1 MLTCLEHLVIKLLN
15 YSITW
20 ILHFVQDFRNDLCTL
35 IFFQMINQKFKTQK
49 LIWNHWAL
57 LILKEDRNPWRATTP
72 QLPVVS
78 DFTCSRGSYRYQNLK
93 SSSKTTGRLLKPPA
107 RHENDSNRTLGSR
120 PAGCCSIR
128 RWSALQENWRTPP
141 ARPGGC
147 YHLYHQLH
155 VIAYTREIGEFY

>member
-1 MLTCLEHLVIKLLN
+1 MIISLTYSAIQLEGGKVFCFGIMLKHSFVFSDDKFRNSRLKNKSGTTGLYWYSKKTEIRDGPPLLN
-15 YSITW
+15 W
-20 ILHFVQDFRNDLCTL
+20 
-35 IFFQMINQKFKTQK
+35 
-49 LIWNHWAL
+49 
-57 LILKEDRNPWRATTP
+57 
-72 QLPVVS
+72 LPVVS